1 VGETRQAL
9 GKNTSVSHVIVVSQ
23 NTKMLQLSGWKNF
36 VRCLADPACNGAGA
50 LQGYQW
56 PMVQLL
62 DDARARAGYTN
73 NLVSLAIR
81 HDDHFGT
88 YKFTCP
94 ASNLPADAEFCNWK
108 NSKIINDNMYPGSI
122 KIMAGDWNY
131 KAKACEH
138 DGVVDTSWKYA
149 YRCTTWHIGG
159 CTSTEGN
166 LGFTDPRSRQNPN
179 VYDTASPVDYMH
191 HKGASSTFLPT
202 TAGNPTPGVLSKTFY
217 GTADTE
223 AWSDHLGL
231 LMRFHY

>member
-1 VGETRQAL
+1 MGETRQAL

-179 VYDTASPVDYMH
+179 VYDT
-191 HKGASSTFLPT
+191 SSRPPRR
-202 TAGNPTPGVLSKTFY
+202 AIPPR
-217 GTADTE
+217 AC
-223 AWSDHLGL
+223 
-231 LMRFHY
+231 